1 MTKIVV
7 KEFIELN
14 HKLEHGMETYPGLS
28 HVEVYDHFPRFGNNA
43 LIDGINLLG
52 ISGTYI
58 DAPYHE
64 DPDGDKIC
72 DYPLEK
78 LAHLPLIVVNKPD
91 SRVSFER
98 EDFDGLEVSGKAVLL
113 NSKHDQFFGKEEY
126 GINTP
131 YLSVEAADYL
141 VEQGV
146 VLVGI
151 DSPLVDNIETSEAA
165 IPVHNILLS
174 NGIVICEDMTNI
186 AAAEGKDAYL
196 TAVPPRVP
204 LASFPAR
211 VFATVYE

>member
-1 MTKIVV
+1 
-7 KEFIELN
+7 
-14 HKLEHGMETYPGLS
+14 METYPDLAMLRYMTIS
-28 HVEVYDHFPRFGNNA
+28 HDSAITHQLMVLTYC
-43 LIDGINLLG
+43 G

-91 SRVSFER
+91 SRVFER
-98 EDFDGLEVSGKAVLL
+98 EDFDGLEVSGKAALL

-165 IPVHNILLS
+165 IPVHNILLKQRH
-174 NGIVICEDMTNI
+174 C
-186 AAAEGKDAYL
+186 YL
-196 TAVPPRVP
+196 
-204 LASFPAR
+204 
-211 VFATVYE
+211 